1 MNADNVPAV
10 RQDDAVNEKD
20 ENTSATLEQAARA
33 EHEFLREKLRREL
46 KREPTEEELNEYERR
61 HTEGY

>member
-1 MNADNVPAV
+1 MNADNVPVA

-20 ENTSATLEQAARA
+20 ENTSTTLEQAARA
-33 EHEFLREKLRREL
+33 EHEFLREKLCREL